1 MSRRDLTR
9 SHVFS
14 FLSEL
19 FPPVLN
25 QDKCQFSFSLKL
37 PFSKPSVMCCR
48 SSEESCCERGDL
60 LNVYF
65 FKKEKKLH
73 WLNIAT
79 SRTQCLSH
87 LFLLPL
93 RKLNRAVLETP
104 TKPPRFAIDL
114 LFGES
119 SLARSVPPQFQP
131 NESPA
136 QVRNGKEERRVTGT
150 RAGGERGSK
159 GSGGAACTPRV
170 LASPCPGGSEGQVI
184 SSNDLTVSSP

>member
-1 MSRRDLTR
+1 MSQKDLTH

-19 FPPVLN
+19 FPPFLN
-25 QDKCQFSFSLKL
+25 QDKCQFSFSLNL

-73 WLNIAT
+73 WLNITT

-104 TKPPRFAIDL
+104 TKPPRFAVDL

-136 QVRNGKEERRVTGT
+136 PCGMEKRSREWQGPGQV
-150 RAGGERGSK
+150 
-159 GSGGAACTPRV
+159 GSGAPKAAVEPPARRGFWLRHAPV
-170 LASPCPGGSEGQVI
+170 ARR
-184 SSNDLTVSSP
+184 DR